1 MKPDVTINGVSLLS
15 LGWLR
20 ETVNFPTPQSQSNTI
35 TVPGRNS
42 PIRFTEALGRVAYQP
57 RSFDM
62 TFSML
67 GNRADFDCL
76 VSTVVNQ
83 FAGQLCR
90 VTLTEDP
97 TLYAEDPTLYAIG
110 TLEADPTYDPL
121 TGKGQLV
128 LSSTDGDAFLYYV
141 SETVESISGSGTL
154 TLHNDYMPVVPVI
167 TTTAE
172 TTLRWTVDGESFHK
186 TVSTGTWEIPELE
199 LRYDKR
205 GNNDLHLQAGA
216 VIKHLPKAYDLWY
229 TPSRQLGSLGDG
241 TMWFWLALGSAVFAA
256 LTSILAKIGIEGV
269 GSNLATAIRTMVV
282 VVMAWGM
289 VFITHQQ
296 EGLNTISQ
304 KSWLFLILSG
314 LATGASWLCYYKALQ
329 MGEASR
335 VVPIDKLSVVIT
347 LVLAFVFLHE
357 QFTTKSLIGCILIG
371 AGTLLLVL

>member
-1 MKPDVTINGVSLLS
+1 MKPDVTINGISMLS

-97 TLYAEDPTLYAIG
+97 TLYAIG

-128 LSSTDGDAFLYYV
+128 LSSTDGKP
-141 SETVESISGSGTL
+141 IQP
-154 TLHNDYMPVVPVI
+154 MI
-167 TTTAE
+167 
-172 TTLRWTVDGESFHK
+172 R
-186 TVSTGTWEIPELE
+186 
-199 LRYDKR
+199 
-205 GNNDLHLQAGA
+205 LQARVNLCCPA
-216 VIKHLPKAYDLWY
+216 RMV
-229 TPSRQLGSLGDG
+229 TPFS
-241 TMWFWLALGSAVFAA
+241 TMCR
-256 LTSILAKIGIEGV
+256 K
-269 GSNLATAIRTMVV
+269 R
-282 VVMAWGM
+282 
-289 VFITHQQ
+289 
-296 EGLNTISQ
+296 
-304 KSWLFLILSG
+304 
-314 LATGASWLCYYKALQ
+314 
-329 MGEASR
+329 SR
-335 VVPIDKLSVVIT
+335 V
-347 LVLAFVFLHE
+347 
-357 QFTTKSLIGCILIG
+357 
-371 AGTLLLVL
+371 